1 MKHLYLLII
10 AFLCV
15 NCSSDE
21 KPIEI
26 VLNDIEHGAVIR
38 TLAVNY
44 AEFHPGDLTSTF
56 NVDIEEQDLEDGNL
70 LEEVDVYIRFLDNTL
85 TSGNASTQEV
95 LHKTFTKS
103 DFTIGANGFPTTNL
117 SISYQEAIDAT
128 GVAES
133 LIACKDQ
140 FLVRLDLKLTD
151 GRSFSFGDSSSNIIA
166 FDTFFSSPFCYTINV
181 VEPIAEDVFTG
192 VYDMESLVNSAR
204 LDVPVF
210 TELEEDFSAI
220 IALFEIRK
228 GHSTNTRVFDG
239 FYANGHRGGER
250 FRTFEFT
257 VACDEIIFQKN
268 QFSSYRSACT
278 SRDPIILLGPSETNG
293 LANSSDDTVF
303 TMHVLEGYLGFD
315 GGCGFGSHEAIVK
328 FSKQ

>member
-10 AFLCV
+10 AFLCI

-21 KPIEI
+21 KAIEV

-38 TLAVNY
+38 TLTVNY
-44 AEFHPGDLTSTF
+44 AEFHPGDLNSTF
-56 NVDIEEQDLEDGNL
+56 NVDIEEQDLENGDL
-70 LEEVDVYIRFLDNTL
+70 LDEIDVYIRFLDNTVA
-85 TSGNASTQEV
+85 TGNASTQEV
-95 LHKTFTKS
+95 LYKTFIKS
-103 DFTIGANGFPTTNL
+103 DFTVGANGFPLTNL

-128 GVAES
+128 GVTES
-133 LIACKDQ
+133 LIQCKDQ
-140 FLVRLDLKLTD
+140 FLIRLDLKLTD
-151 GRSFSFGDSSSNIIA
+151 GRSFSFGDSSSDIIA

-181 VEPIAEDVFTG
+181 VEPIGEDVFTG

-210 TELEEDFSAI
+210 TELEEDFSAL

-278 SRDPIILLGPSETNG
+278 FQDPTILLGPSDTNG
-293 LANSSDDTVF
+293 TVNSSDDTVF
-303 TMHVLEGYLGFD
+303 TMNVLEGYLGFD